1 MKVPIGGEIVSL
13 VKRYGKEMI
22 EQKYT
27 LPDGTVSDFVM
38 MRAKAAPCAAI
49 VFPLTHDNQV
59 VAVRQFRYGAD
70 AIVLEIPGGNPEG
83 IETPT
88 ETITAELAEETG
100 YRPERVE
107 VMNPKSRYW
116 FDPASMRAWYV
127 PVLALGCERV
137 QEPDPDPTEF
147 IEVVTVP
154 LAEWV
159 RKIAHGEISDSKT
172 VTLTFLALAKLDMLD
187 LVGR

>member
-1 MKVPIGGEIVSL
+1 MKVPIGGEVVL
-13 VKRYGKEMI
+13 LAKKYGKEMI

-49 VFPLTHDNQV
+49 VFPLTHDNRV

-70 AIVLEIPGGNPEG
+70 AIILEIPGGNPKGLEAPEE
-83 IETPT
+83 I
-88 ETITAELAEETG
+88 ITAELVEETG
-100 YRPERVE
+100 YRPGKVE
-107 VMNPKSRYW
+107 IINPKSRYW

-127 PVLALGCERV
+127 PVLALGCEKV
-137 QEPDPDPTEF
+137 QEPTPDPTEF
-147 IEVVTVP
+147 LEVVTVP
-154 LAEWV
+154 LVEWV
-159 RKIAHGEISDSKT
+159 QKIAEGEITDSKT
-172 VTLTFLALAKLDMLD
+172 VTLTFLALSKLNMLN